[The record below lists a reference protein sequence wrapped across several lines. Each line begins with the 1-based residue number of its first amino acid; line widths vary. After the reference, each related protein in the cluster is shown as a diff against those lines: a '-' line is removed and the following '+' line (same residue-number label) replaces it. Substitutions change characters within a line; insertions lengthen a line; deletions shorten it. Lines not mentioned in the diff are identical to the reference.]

1 MEDAGVEFEDVSA
14 NAAEWEKLVDPVRQ
28 GWVDAGE
35 KLDLPTQDVLDE
47 FTAAVDR
54 YDHAAERI
62 ARGEKL

>member
-1 MEDAGVEFEDVSA
+1 
-14 NAAEWEKLVDPVRQ
+14 
-28 GWVDAGE
+28 
-35 KLDLPTQDVLDE
+35 VLDE